1 MIDFVKILK
10 RAWRVLWDYRTLW
23 VFGILLA
30 LTTGSGG
37 NFNFNA
43 DDINLPEGGW
53 DIESLPPALRQLAE
67 WFQQDVLPLFTHPEE
82 HVTTIIWV
90 IVAVLSFVLVIS
102 IVHATI
108 SYVSQAAIMRLV
120 NAYEQ
125 GGEKVGFREG
135 WRLGWNRRAFRLWL
149 IDLIIY
155 APIMFVF
162 FASLSGAAL
171 LLRAMLSNA
180 DMDVGLTVALYVGV
194 ILLLVFLFIAA
205 MAALSLLREFFARA
219 AVLEGLG
226 VFDALRHGWQMFWAH
241 WKSAA
246 LLWLIMVGVRIAFA
260 IVSILAFFLLI
271 PLYLL
276 LLLPAAL
283 VAAIPGAIAFGI
295 TSLFTT
301 SPLSWIIGVVFALPF
316 FFTILFAPL
325 FVLEGWYQVYAFNVW
340 TLAYR
345 EMKALGSVPS
355 ETASATLSE

>member
-1 MIDFVKILK
+1 MIDFTKILK
-10 RAWRVLWDYRTLW
+10 RAWRVLWDYRILW

-30 LTTGSGG
+30 VTAGGGG

-43 DDINLPEGGW
+43 NDINLPEKGW
-53 DIESLPPALRQLAE
+53 DLESLPPALRQLAE
-67 WFQQDVLPLFTHPEE
+67 WFQQDVLPLLTHPEE
-82 HVTTIIWV
+82 HVTTILWIV
-90 IVAVLSFVLVIS
+90 VAVLSFALVVS
-102 IVHATI
+102 IIRAI
-108 SYVSQAAIMRLV
+108 LSYVSQTAIMRMV
-120 NAYEQ
+120 DEYEQ
-125 GGEKVGFREG
+125 SGVKVGFRAG

-155 APIMFVF
+155 APIMIVF
-162 FASLSGAAL
+162 FASFFGVAILLIATSSGAGA
-171 LLRAMLSNA
+171 N
-180 DMDVGLTVALYVGV
+180 VGLIAALSIGS
-194 ILLLVFLFIAA
+194 ILLLVFLFIAV

-226 VFDALRHGWQMFWAH
+226 VFDSLRHGWQMFRTH

-246 LLWLIMVGVRIAFA
+246 WLWLIMAGVGIAVA

-271 PLYLL
+271 PVYLL
-276 LLLPAAL
+276 LLLPAVL

-295 TSLFTT
+295 ASLFTT
-301 SPLSWIIGVVFALPF
+301 GPLSWIIGVVFALPF

-345 EMKALGSVPS
+345 EMKALGSVPPK
-355 ETASATLSE
+355 TAPATLSE